1 MRKRIWFACL
11 LAMSMTFAACGSKAS
26 TEVEQEDAATV
37 QEDTPEAEEDTTQ
50 EEENTDTITPEE
62 SQEETEEVQDPT
74 VTETP
79 EDEEAQ
85 KNDTAQEAPQDVTPV
100 NAQYQVYAGTYYD
113 MNIYEAT
120 AEGGESDSYCQIEV
134 SNITDQTFDFAVYQ
148 LTDGNKQM
156 ILDTRT
162 DTFVEDGTNS
172 VSEKD
177 GTNLVFT
184 FPDNWNALP
193 KVVEM
198 QVSGMDVLEGNSYV
212 NNNVPGYEFG

>member
-62 SQEETEEVQDPT
+62 SQDQTEKVQHPT

-85 KNDTAQEAPQDVTPV
+85 KNDTAQDVTPV
-100 NAQYQVYAGTYYD
+100 NAQYQVYEGTYYD

-162 DTFVEDGTNS
+162 ATFVEDGTKA

>member
-1 MRKRIWFACL
+1 MRKRIWFVCL

-85 KNDTAQEAPQDVTPV
+85 KNDIS
-100 NAQYQVYAGTYYD
+100 AGSSAGCNT
-113 MNIYEAT
+113 
-120 AEGGESDSYCQIEV
+120 GEC
-134 SNITDQTFDFAVYQ
+134 T
-148 LTDGNKQM
+148 
-156 ILDTRT
+156 
-162 DTFVEDGTNS
+162 
-172 VSEKD
+172 
-177 GTNLVFT
+177 
-184 FPDNWNALP
+184 
-193 KVVEM
+193 
-198 QVSGMDVLEGNSYV
+198 VSGVCRNIL
-212 NNNVPGYEFG
+212 

>member
-62 SQEETEEVQDPT
+62 SQEETEE
-74 VTETP
+74 
-79 EDEEAQ
+79 AQ

-120 AEGGESDSYCQIEV
+120 AEGG
-134 SNITDQTFDFAVYQ
+134 
-148 LTDGNKQM
+148 
-156 ILDTRT
+156 
-162 DTFVEDGTNS
+162 
-172 VSEKD
+172 
-177 GTNLVFT
+177 
-184 FPDNWNALP
+184 
-193 KVVEM
+193 
-198 QVSGMDVLEGNSYV
+198 
-212 NNNVPGYEFG
+212 

>member
-62 SQEETEEVQDPT
+62 SQEETEEAQDPT

-85 KNDTAQEAPQDVTPV
+85 KNDTAQDVTPV

-162 DTFVEDGTNS
+162 ATFVEDGTKA

-212 NNNVPGYEFG
+212 NNNGPGYEFG

>member
-62 SQEETEEVQDPT
+62 SQEQTEEVQDPT

-113 MNIYEAT
+113 ISMRQLQKVERAILIVR
-120 AEGGESDSYCQIEV
+120 SKCQILQ
-134 SNITDQTFDFAVYQ
+134 IRP
-148 LTDGNKQM
+148 L
-156 ILDTRT
+156 ILLYI
-162 DTFVEDGTNS
+162 S
-172 VSEKD
+172 
-177 GTNLVFT
+177 
-184 FPDNWNALP
+184 
-193 KVVEM
+193 
-198 QVSGMDVLEGNSYV
+198 
-212 NNNVPGYEFG
+212 

>member
-74 VTETP
+74 VTAAP

-85 KNDTAQEAPQDVTPV
+85 NLVITQNLL
-100 NAQYQVYAGTYYD
+100 NAQYRVISV
-113 MNIYEAT
+113 MN
-120 AEGGESDSYCQIEV
+120 EV
-134 SNITDQTFDFAVYQ
+134 LDKLINQTGV
-148 LTDGNKQM
+148 
-156 ILDTRT
+156 
-162 DTFVEDGTNS
+162 
-172 VSEKD
+172 
-177 GTNLVFT
+177 
-184 FPDNWNALP
+184 
-193 KVVEM
+193 
-198 QVSGMDVLEGNSYV
+198 
-212 NNNVPGYEFG
+212 

>member
-62 SQEETEEVQDPT
+62 SQEQTEEVQDPT

-79 EDEEAQ
+79 KDEEAQ

-113 MNIYEAT
+113 MNIYEPNLT
-120 AEGGESDSYCQIEV
+120 AGV
-134 SNITDQTFDFAVYQ
+134 
-148 LTDGNKQM
+148 
-156 ILDTRT
+156 R
-162 DTFVEDGTNS
+162 
-172 VSEKD
+172 
-177 GTNLVFT
+177 
-184 FPDNWNALP
+184 W
-193 KVVEM
+193 
-198 QVSGMDVLEGNSYV
+198 
-212 NNNVPGYEFG
+212 

>member
-37 QEDTPEAEEDTTQ
+37 QEDTPEAEE
-50 EEENTDTITPEE
+50 ENTDTITPEE

-74 VTETP
+74 VTEAP

-113 MNIYEAT
+113 MNIYEAIPI
-120 AEGGESDSYCQIEV
+120 ARSKCQILQ
-134 SNITDQTFDFAVYQ
+134 IRP
-148 LTDGNKQM
+148 L
-156 ILDTRT
+156 ILPYI
-162 DTFVEDGTNS
+162 S
-172 VSEKD
+172 
-177 GTNLVFT
+177 
-184 FPDNWNALP
+184 
-193 KVVEM
+193 
-198 QVSGMDVLEGNSYV
+198 
-212 NNNVPGYEFG
+212 

>member
-148 LTDGNKQM
+148 LTDG
-156 ILDTRT
+156 
-162 DTFVEDGTNS
+162 TNR
-172 VSEKD
+172 
-177 GTNLVFT
+177 
-184 FPDNWNALP
+184 
-193 KVVEM
+193 
-198 QVSGMDVLEGNSYV
+198 
-212 NNNVPGYEFG
+212 

>member
-62 SQEETEEVQDPT
+62 SQEETEEVQDPI

-85 KNDTAQEAPQDVTPV
+85 KNT
-100 NAQYQVYAGTYYD
+100 
-113 MNIYEAT
+113 
-120 AEGGESDSYCQIEV
+120 GEC
-134 SNITDQTFDFAVYQ
+134 T
-148 LTDGNKQM
+148 
-156 ILDTRT
+156 
-162 DTFVEDGTNS
+162 
-172 VSEKD
+172 
-177 GTNLVFT
+177 
-184 FPDNWNALP
+184 
-193 KVVEM
+193 
-198 QVSGMDVLEGNSYV
+198 VSGVCRNIL
-212 NNNVPGYEFG
+212 

>member
-74 VTETP
+74 VTEAP

-85 KNDTAQEAPQDVTPV
+85 KNDTAQDVTPV

-162 DTFVEDGTNS
+162 ATFVEDGTKA

-198 QVSGMDVLEGNSYV
+198 QVSGLDVLEENSYV